1 MSAKIIIILIFVIVV
16 IASLI
21 LDLGLFSKNKHESLT
36 VKQSIQRTGFW
47 FGLGLLSVLAV
58 YLLHY
63 QIFDITN
70 IQGLQEYA
78 VKYHTKFEI
87 SSNFEESLHRFKVA
101 TTTAYFSGYILEY
114 ALSVDN
120 LFVMLLIFSTFKIS
134 EFNKKRILLWGV
146 LGAMVLRLIFVVLGS
161 AAISQFHWILYAFGI
176 LLIYSGG
183 KLLFE
188 NEEAEFDPNGHFM
201 IQLGKKLFSV
211 ENQPINPNAFF
222 TRQNKK
228 FQVTP
233 LFLVLL
239 VIEFTDVV
247 FAVDSVPAVFGVTT
261 DPYLVFFSNIFAIL
275 GLRSL
280 FFLLG
285 HGMDKF
291 YALKYGL
298 SIILIYIG
306 GKMLLEDYFHE
317 IGFTHIHNLI
327 VILGILAMSI
337 FYSLVFPSK
346 KEIN

>member
-58 YLLHY
+58 YLFHY

-87 SSNFEESLHRFKVA
+87 SSNFEESLHRFRVA

-134 EFNKKRILLWGV
+134 EFNEKRILLWGV

-201 IQLGKKLFSV
+201 IRLGKKLFSV

-228 FQVTP
+228 LQVTP

>member
-1 MSAKIIIILIFVIVV
+1 MSAKIIIILIFVFVV
-16 IASLI
+16 VASLV
-21 LDLGLFSKNKHESLT
+21 LDLGLFSKNKHDSLT
-36 VKQSIQRTGFW
+36 VKQSIQRTAMW

-58 YLLHY
+58 YMFHY
-63 QIFDITN
+63 QIYAIEN
-70 IQGLQEYA
+70 IQGLQEYST
-78 VKYHTKFEI
+78 KFHTKFEI
-87 SSNFEESLHRFKVA
+87 SSDFEQSLHHFRVA

-114 ALSVDN
+114 ALSIDN

-134 EFNKKRILLWGV
+134 EHNEKRILLWGV
-146 LGAMVLRLIFVVLGS
+146 LGAMVLRLLFVVLGS
-161 AAISQFHWILYAFGI
+161 AAINQFHWILYVFGV

-188 NEEAEFDPNGHFM
+188 KEEDEFDVNNHFM
-201 IQLGKKLFSV
+201 IKLGRKIFSV
-211 ENQPINPNAFF
+211 ENQPQNPDAFF
-222 TRQNKK
+222 TRQNHK

-285 HGMDKF
+285 HGMEKF

-306 GKMLLEDYFHE
+306 GKMLLEKYFHE

-327 VILGILAMSI
+327 VIIGILVMS
-337 FYSLVFPSK
+337 VFLFSGFSC
-346 KEIN
+346 KERT